1 MFNIKPLDV
10 EFEDIKDYE
19 MDDVFYKLIKTVFR
33 TTKAKPTNKDE
44 LRKLYISIIKNIT
57 NNEIVITKRINT
69 RKEGKR
75 GQYTYFLNNELI
87 NRYIELNKFTN
98 LHSKHFMN
106 GFVKEVVNDDVEFVD
121 DIVDDVLNI
130 VNSHGLDSES
140 SESDESDTDSM
151 EDNPLDEGVL
161 WFRG

>member
-1 MFNIKPLDV
+1 MF
-10 EFEDIKDYE
+10 
-19 MDDVFYKLIKTVFR
+19 FYKLIKTVFR
-33 TTKAKPTNKDE
+33 TTKAKPTDKDE

-57 NNEIVITKRINT
+57 NNEIVITKRVNT

-75 GQYTYFLNNELI
+75 GQYTYSLNHELI

-98 LHSKHFMN
+98 LQSKHFIN
-106 GFVKEVVNDDVEFVD
+106 SCVEEVINDDVEFVD

-151 EDNPLDEGVL
+151 ENNPLDEGVS